1 MVNLHV
7 RHYNEVLHQE
17 DESEVQND
25 AVDDKTLPSTS
36 IEEPSCQLADNLTFA
51 TTCFTM
57 EIIWKTTAGQLAAR
71 TLQQKLDS
79 LLSTE
84 MLHIAKQNSESLFPL
99 LRLYCPD
106 KDSTPT
112 REYGINEQNIAQ
124 AYCDVLGLQT
134 RGGIAGLI
142 HCSDLAN
149 MLLHFRDPTWV
160 RIDLVGDLSMV
171 VQHVMNERTIY
182 TQSKLDLGD
191 INALLDELAALN
203 PKQQHYHHDACKTEK
218 ENVRPK
224 VNAKA
229 NLRKMLEAWFRKV
242 ILEHNLSPLEHKWLV
257 RIILKKPDL
266 GVRSTSILRAY
277 SPYANG
283 LLAADGNLK
292 HMCDKLAGPYF
303 E

>member
-1 MVNLHV
+1 MIHV
-7 RHYNEVLHQE
+7 KHYKEILHQE
-17 DESEVQND
+17 DESEAQND
-25 AVDDKTLPSTS
+25 TVDAKALCTVS
-36 IEEPSCQLADNLTFA
+36 IEEPTCQLANNLTFA

-57 EIIWKTTAGQLAAR
+57 EIIWKTTAGQLPAR
-71 TLQQKLDS
+71 TLQQKMDS

-106 KDSTPT
+106 KDST
-112 REYGINEQNIAQ
+112 REYGINEKNIAQ

-134 RGGIAGLI
+134 WGGIAGLI
-142 HCSDLAN
+142 DWSDLAN

-160 RIDLVGDLSMV
+160 RLDLVGDLSMV
-171 VQHVMNERTIY
+171 VQHVMNERTMY
-182 TQSKLDLGD
+182 TQSKLELGD

-203 PKQQHYHHDACKTEK
+203 PNQQHYHNDKCKTDK

-229 NLRKMLEAWFRKV
+229 NLRKMREAWFRKV
-242 ILEHNLSPLEHKWLV
+242 IHEHKLSPLEHKWLV

-266 GVRSTSILRAY
+266 GIRSTSILRAY

-283 LLAADGNLK
+283 LLATDGNLK